1 MVNRFVAIKDPHGEL
16 MLDVAA
22 GPINGAAQLG
32 GNKPSGDCASQGCH
46 CVTPVE
52 TKMPSATQRTAGS
65 NPAAAPPEPTP
76 ADSER
81 SNHTTTDSQESPAA
95 EREGVA
101 WVPWGGGECPV
112 PRYVV
117 VQWLTNNQSDGKC
130 LAPREAA

>member
-1 MVNRFVAIKDPHGEL
+1 MNPRMLWCTEL
-16 MLDVAA
+16 PPVLDVTR
-22 GPINGAAQLG
+22 GPINGAAHPEQAEG
-32 GNKPSGDCASQGCH
+32 VSTDSVVGAIASEGVSLCRPAE
-46 CVTPVE
+46 V
-52 TKMPSATQRTAGS
+52 AAD
-65 NPAAAPPEPTP
+65 AAAPPEPTP

-81 SNHTTTDSQESPAA
+81 SDRAATDSQESPAA